1 MNHLQNK
8 VVVITGASSGI
19 GAVSAKALAAR
30 GREALDQLVA
40 DIEEAGGSAV
50 ARVTDVAD
58 AADME
63 ALAELAV
70 DTYGRIDVLVNNAGL
85 MLFSYWKDLALD
97 DWNRMIDVNIRG
109 YLNGVNAV
117 LPVMLRQ
124 KSGHILNMDSVAGH
138 QVGGGAGVYS
148 STKFFVQA
156 MTESMRKEL
165 GVRESIE
172 ASTISPGVIDTGW
185 ADKVT
190 DPTGRKAAQ
199 ELNAIAISP
208 VAVADA
214 VVYALD
220 QPADVMAGARIR
232 SNRLRAA
239 APPIPHGV
247 MAVPAARARSA
258 AERAPVTGSGAFR
271 MRHRA

>member
-1 MNHLQNK
+1 MNHLEGK

-30 GREALDQLVA
+30 GATIVAAARGQEALDQLVT
-40 DIEEAGGSAV
+40 DIEKAGGTAV
-50 ARVTDVAD
+50 ARLTDVAD
-58 AADME
+58 AADMQ
-63 ALAELAV
+63 ALADFTV

-85 MLFSYWKDLALD
+85 MLFSYWKDLTLQ

-109 YLNGVNAV
+109 YLNGVHAV

-138 QVGGGAGVYS
+138 QVGDGAGVYS

-156 MTESMRKEL
+156 MTESMRREL
-165 GVRESIE
+165 SVREGIK

-190 DPTGRKAAQ
+190 DPVGRQAAQ

-208 VAVADA
+208 QAIADA

-220 QPADVMAGARIR
+220 QPADVNVNDLIISPTRQ
-232 SNRLRAA
+232 NW
-239 APPIPHGV
+239 
-247 MAVPAARARSA
+247 
-258 AERAPVTGSGAFR
+258 
-271 MRHRA
+271 

>member
-1 MNHLQNK
+1 MNHLEGK

-30 GREALDQLVA
+30 GATIVAAARGQEALDQLVT
-40 DIEEAGGSAV
+40 DIEKAGGTAV
-50 ARVTDVAD
+50 ARLTDVAD
-58 AADME
+58 AADMQ
-63 ALAELAV
+63 ALADFTV

-85 MLFSYWKDLALD
+85 MLFSYWKDLTLQ

-109 YLNGVNAV
+109 YLNGVHAV

-138 QVGGGAGVYS
+138 QVGDGAGVYS

-156 MTESMRKEL
+156 MTESMRREL
-165 GVRESIE
+165 SVREGIK

-190 DPTGRKAAQ
+190 DPAGRQAAQ

-208 VAVADA
+208 QAIADA

-220 QPADVMAGARIR
+220 QPADVNVNDLIISPTRQ
-232 SNRLRAA
+232 NW
-239 APPIPHGV
+239 
-247 MAVPAARARSA
+247 
-258 AERAPVTGSGAFR
+258 
-271 MRHRA
+271 

>member
-1 MNHLQNK
+1 MNHLQDK

-19 GAVSAKALAAR
+19 GAVSAKALATRGAKIVAAAR
-30 GREALDQLVA
+30 GQEALDQLIA
-40 DIEEAGGSAV
+40 DIEKAGGTAA
-50 ARVTDVAD
+50 ARLTDVTDT
-58 AADME
+58 ADMQ
-63 ALAELAV
+63 ALADFTLA
-70 DTYGRIDVLVNNAGL
+70 TYGRIDVLVNNAGL

-97 DWNRMIDVNIRG
+97 DWNRMLDVNIRG
-109 YLNGVNAV
+109 YLNGVHAV

-138 QVGGGAGVYS
+138 QVGDGAGVYS
-148 STKFFVQA
+148 ATKFFVQA

-165 GVRESIE
+165 GVREGIK

-190 DPTGRKAAQ
+190 DPAGRKAAQ

-208 VAVADA
+208 ESIADA

-220 QPADVMAGARIR
+220 QPADVTVNDLVISPTRQ
-232 SNRLRAA
+232 NW
-239 APPIPHGV
+239 
-247 MAVPAARARSA
+247 
-258 AERAPVTGSGAFR
+258 
-271 MRHRA
+271 

>member
-1 MNHLQNK
+1 MNHLQDK

-30 GREALDQLVA
+30 GAKIVAAARGQEDLDQLVT
-40 DIEEAGGSAV
+40 DIKKAGGTAA
-50 ARVTDVAD
+50 ARLTDVTD
-58 AADME
+58 AADMQ
-63 ALAELAV
+63 ALADFAV
-70 DTYGRIDVLVNNAGL
+70 DTYGRIDVLINNAGL

-97 DWNRMIDVNIRG
+97 DWNRMLDVNIRG
-109 YLNGVNAV
+109 YLNGVHAV
-117 LPVMLRQ
+117 LPMMLRQ

-138 QVGGGAGVYS
+138 QVGDGAGVYS
-148 STKFFVQA
+148 ATKFFVQA

-165 GVRESIE
+165 GVREGIK

-190 DPTGRKAAQ
+190 DPAGRRAAQ

-208 VAVADA
+208 QSIADA

-220 QPADVMAGARIR
+220 QPADVTVNDLIISPTRQ
-232 SNRLRAA
+232 NW
-239 APPIPHGV
+239 
-247 MAVPAARARSA
+247 
-258 AERAPVTGSGAFR
+258 
-271 MRHRA
+271 